1 MITVN
6 LLTILVL
13 AIIGLICL
21 VVARTVP
28 FGGPTAGI
36 RILLL
41 VVGWIC
47 AGIATILFVI
57 WLVLLLTHGGPLV
70 VAAA

>member
-6 LLTILVL
+6 LLTVLVL

-21 VVARTVP
+21 VIARTVP
-28 FGGPTAGI
+28 FGPNGGAV
-36 RILLL
+36 RVVLL

-57 WLVLLLTHGGPLV
+57 WLILLLTHGGPLV
-70 VAAA
+70 VG